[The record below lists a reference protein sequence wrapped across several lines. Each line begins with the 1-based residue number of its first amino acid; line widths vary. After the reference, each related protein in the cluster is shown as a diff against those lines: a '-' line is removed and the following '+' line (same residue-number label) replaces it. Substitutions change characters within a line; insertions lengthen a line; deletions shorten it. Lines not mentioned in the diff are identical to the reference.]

1 MAVSYL
7 LFYFAAF
14 IICHYFYSLSILH
27 AKLQSAAN
35 YLARYLQCPV
45 NHMTSSSTKKQLSD
59 SLSERNPSVDWNTRI
74 NSPSRRL
81 LNAFE
86 SISLRLEAPINWLI
100 HDPRFNP
107 LYHTGTITIFLLV
120 VILFTGIYLT
130 MFYPFGFTFSY
141 LAVSKIEANFTG
153 RIIRAMHRYASDA
166 AVIFGLLHGWRT
178 FFQDRF
184 RGPRW
189 LAWVT
194 GVGMAFVVWLI
205 GITGYWLI
213 WDDRAQILNQ
223 SLFNILGNFKGGQ
236 TFIVDFIVGEAA
248 GTGWVFMMFI
258 IALHVGLSALTAG
271 FLWMHLK
278 RMSRAKWMPP
288 KYWMIISVFVLL
300 LSSILF
306 PLGMLPPLNA
316 AQLPNQTPIDLFYL
330 FYLPAFLRGPQA
342 LFWSILLFI
351 LGVSTALP
359 WIMPRAKKLEPVKV
373 DLANCDGCT
382 LCERDCPYLAIK
394 MIPRTDGARPK
405 FQAEI
410 DPNLCVSCGVCIG
423 SCPDNALTFGDI
435 PLNPLWKTTLSQVAE
450 KKNIKVVF
458 TCERHALHGAD
469 KYFDDPN
476 IHIVPLTCI
485 AMANPNLA
493 AQALE
498 TGASDVQFIGCP
510 PEDCA
515 NREGN
520 VWLNDRVTGER
531 LPKLKK
537 NFIPLVHTAWV
548 APTDFGNAIHSKIK
562 SEPNTFTFTPNQNH
576 IRFIIPLLGV
586 MAIITAFQIWLSDM
600 PTQFFNADSTTLA
613 IQMTHH
619 SGYAIHDIAD
629 QAPLKPDLNHPTRLT
644 LTVDGSLVL
653 DEIYIAKDNGINQGA
668 RIFEQIQ
675 LPVGEHHILIKLYDR
690 PDANIEQIL
699 FDKTIPLTSRQS
711 LTINFRD
718 IHLSD
723 PVAGKGIYYE
733 AAAGV
738 NAGCRICH
746 SLEKDEVIIGP
757 SFYGIATH
765 AGNRVPGL
773 TAEEYLRQSIV
784 EPNAFVVPSFP
795 EGQMIQNFGNILTE
809 EQINDLIAFLMTMED
824 K

>member
-1 MAVSYL
+1 
-7 LFYFAAF
+7 
-14 IICHYFYSLSILH
+14 
-27 AKLQSAAN
+27 
-35 YLARYLQCPV
+35 
-45 NHMTSSSTKKQLSD
+45 MTSSPTKKQLTD
-59 SLSERNPSVDWNTRI
+59 TLSERNPSVDWNARL

-81 LNAFE
+81 LNFFE
-86 SISLRLEAPINWLI
+86 SISLRLESPINWLI
-100 HDPRFNP
+100 NDPRFNP
-107 LYHTGTITIFLLV
+107 LYHTGTITIFLLL
-120 VILFTGIYLT
+120 VILLTGIYLT
-130 MFYPFGFTFSY
+130 LFYPFGFTFSY
-141 LAVSKIEANFTG
+141 LAVSKIEANFIG
-153 RIIRAMHRYASDA
+153 RIMRAMHRYASDA

-194 GVGMAFVVWLI
+194 GVGMAVVVWVI

-213 WDDRAQILNQ
+213 WDNRAQILNQ
-223 SLFNILGNFKGGQ
+223 SLFNILDNFKGGQ
-236 TFIVDFIVGEAA
+236 AFILDFIRGEAA
-248 GTGWVFMMFI
+248 GTGWVFMMI
-258 IALHVGLSALTAG
+258 VIVLHLGLSALTAY
-271 FLWMHLK
+271 FLWLHLK
-278 RMSRAKWMPP
+278 RMNRAKWLPP
-288 KYWMIISVFVLL
+288 KYWMGISVFVLL
-300 LSSILF
+300 LSAVLF

-316 AQLPNQTPIDLFYL
+316 SQLPGQTPIDLFYL

-351 LGVSTALP
+351 LGISTALP
-359 WIMPRAKKLEPVKV
+359 WIMPRDKKIEPVKV

-405 FQAEI
+405 FQADI
-410 DPNLCVSCGVCIG
+410 DSNLCVACGVCIG

-435 PLNPLWKTTLSQVAE
+435 PLNPLWKTTLSEIAE
-450 KKNIKVVF
+450 KKNTKVVF
-458 TCERHALHGAD
+458 TCERHALHGVG
-469 KYFDDPN
+469 KHFEDPN

-498 TGASDVQFIGCP
+498 AGASDVQFIGCP

-520 VWLNDRVTGER
+520 VWMNGRVTGER
-531 LPKLKK
+531 LPKLKP

-548 APTDFGNAIHSKIK
+548 APTDFGKAIKSQIK
-562 SEPNTFTFTPNQNH
+562 SEPNTFTFTPNKSH
-576 IRFIIPLLGV
+576 LRFIIPLLGV
-586 MAIITAFQIWLSDM
+586 MAVVTAFQIWLSDW
-600 PTQFFNADSTTLA
+600 PTQFFSADSAMLA

-619 SGYAIHDIAD
+619 SGYAIHDVAD
-629 QAPLKPDLNHPTRLT
+629 QPALEPGLHHPTRLT
-644 LTVDGSLVL
+644 LEVDGKLVF
-653 DEIYIAKDNGINQGA
+653 DETYTATDDHINQGV
-668 RIFEQIQ
+668 RIFEQIT
-675 LPVGEHHILIKLYDR
+675 LPVGKHHILIKIYDR
-690 PDANIEQIL
+690 PDENIGQVL
-699 FDKTIPLTSRQS
+699 FDKTIPLSPRQS

-723 PVAGKGIYYE
+723 PRAGERLYYE
-733 AAAGV
+733 TASGV

-757 SFYGIATH
+757 SFHGIASR
-765 AGNRVPGL
+765 AGDRVPGM
-773 TAEEYLRQSIV
+773 TAEEYLYQSIV
-784 EPNAFVVPSFP
+784 EPNAFVVPGFP
-795 EGQMIQNFGNILTE
+795 EGQMIQNFGKILTE
-809 EQINDLIAFLMTMED
+809 EEINDLVAFLMTMKE